1 MLDADGYH
9 RGGIEKFIND
19 WIIELSKSVGP
30 NRSYSGPA
38 CPYAK
43 SIWEENKV
51 KIIKV
56 DEKEFEFKKIDKF
69 WSTVSSECNDF
80 NKHEYDVVIVA
91 VIVND
96 GIINGAQLAGGVD
109 ALNSFLNTQN
119 KNLWLLDYQWHAPTG
134 TQGDS
139 YTMAIIQKITD
150 LDDHSKIL
158 EGKGYYTERYGEQVF
173 NRTVLRRRQMREKLT
188 LS

>member
-43 SIWEENKV
+43 FIWEENKV
-51 KIIKV
+51 KIIQV
-56 DEKEFEFKKIDKF
+56 DEEFEFKKIDKF

-80 NKHEYDVVIVA
+80 NKNTILVTLFITT
-91 VIVND
+91 
-96 GIINGAQLAGGVD
+96 GIN
-109 ALNSFLNTQN
+109 NR
-119 KNLWLLDYQWHAPTG
+119 P
-134 TQGDS
+134 
-139 YTMAIIQKITD
+139 
-150 LDDHSKIL
+150 IL
-158 EGKGYYTERYGEQVF
+158 T
-173 NRTVLRRRQMREKLT
+173 
-188 LS
+188 